1 MINVN
6 ARDDMVMMK
15 NMCTK
20 IQQTKNNSWVD
31 ADNGEVVTE
40 QGGNSEAENILFIGK
55 TSLGPSITNNYVS
68 KIFAREWNDKV

>member
-15 NMCTK
+15 KMCTK
-20 IQQTKNNSWVD
+20 IQQTKNNSWVY

-40 QGGNSEAENILFIGK
+40 QGGNSEAENILFIGISQRS
-55 TSLGPSITNNYVS
+55 TADRRN
-68 KIFAREWNDKV
+68 